1 MACVRPSGGKRIDGQ
16 PPPGVV
22 SAEGGQNWLPI
33 VERPVR
39 IAAKPTSF
47 VVAQT
52 LHSYP
57 GMDP

>member
-1 MACVRPSGGKRIDGQ
+1 MACLRPSGGKRIDGQ

-33 VERPVR
+33 VERPMR

-47 VVAQT
+47 VAAQT
-52 LHSYP
+52 LHSHLV
-57 GMDP
+57 